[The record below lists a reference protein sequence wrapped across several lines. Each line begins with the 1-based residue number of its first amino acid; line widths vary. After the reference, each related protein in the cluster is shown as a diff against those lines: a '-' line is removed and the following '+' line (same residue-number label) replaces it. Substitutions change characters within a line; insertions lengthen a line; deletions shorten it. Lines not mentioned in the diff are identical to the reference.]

1 MTDLEVFLSIL
12 NGVLLFVWYR
22 EHDKRTDAQFYVKML
37 RMMIGRIGMGHAT
50 VVKTGDGSFNVKP
63 TEAGIKAA
71 YEEITLP

>member
-1 MTDLEVFLSIL
+1 MTDLEIFLAIL

-22 EHDKRTDAQFYVKML
+22 EHDKRTNAEFFIKML
-37 RMMIGRIGMGHAT
+37 HMMIERIGMGHAT
-50 VVKTGDGSFNVKP
+50 VVKTGDESFSVKP

>member
-22 EHDKRTDAQFYVKML
+22 EHDKRTDAMRFVHVMHML
-37 RMMIGRIGMGHAT
+37 IERIGMGHAT
-50 VVKTGDGSFNVKP
+50 VVKTGNDKFSVKP

-71 YEEITLP
+71 FEEITLP

>member
-1 MTDLEVFLSIL
+1 MTDLEIFLTIV

-37 RMMIGRIGMGHAT
+37 RMMIYRVGEGHAT
-50 VVKTGDGSFNVKP
+50 VVKTGEDSFSVKP